1 MTKRTFYTGFALIA
15 GILLMLNLIGQSWGF
30 RIDLTDDGQYTLS
43 RATTDVLQEL
53 QEPVTV
59 KGYFSANLPPD
70 IARTRTEFQDLLA
83 EYNTGADGNLVYEFI
98 NPNADEAAEM
108 EAMQQGISPVTINVR
123 ERDQMTQQRAFLGA
137 TVQLGEQT
145 EVIPFLQPG
154 AAMEYAL
161 TTAVKKL
168 AVADKPAIAFLQGHG
183 EPALAALQQ
192 ANEALS
198 VLYQIDPVTLT
209 DTTGLSDA
217 YPTLAII
224 APTDSF
230 PSAHL
235 AHLDAFLARGGNL
248 LVALNR
254 VDGDLNTGAGRAVDT
269 GLETWLREK
278 GIDVEAR
285 FITDVSCASVGVQQ
299 RQGPFVFTNN
309 VSFPYLPIISTFAD
323 HPVVEGLEAVILQF
337 ASPVRFT
344 GDSTLTFTPLAFTS
358 SQSATAALPLYFD
371 IEKEWLPEDFP
382 QQNIP
387 VAGVLE
393 GPMGGTRPARLVVIG
408 DGDFAVN
415 GTGQTARAQEPDNI
429 SLLVNGID
437 WLSDDTGLIQ
447 LRTKGV
453 TARPIIQVADGTK
466 TLLKYGNFTLPILL
480 VMGYG
485 LFRARRRKHQRI
497 RRTTGQD
504 A

>member
-1 MTKRTFYTGFALIA
+1 MKRQTFYTGFALIA
-15 GILLMLNLIGQSWGF
+15 GILLMLNLIGREWGF
-30 RIDLTDDGQYTLS
+30 RFDLTDDDQYTLS
-43 RATTDVLQEL
+43 QATSDVLTGL

-70 IARTRTEFQDLLA
+70 IARTRTEFQDMLA
-83 EYNTGADGNLVYEFI
+83 EYNSTSDGNLVFEFI
-98 NPNADEAAEM
+98 NPNADETSEM
-108 EAMQQGISPVTINVR
+108 EAMQQGISPVMINVR

-137 TVQLGEQT
+137 TVQLGEET
-145 EVIPFLQPG
+145 ETIPFLQPG

-183 EPALAALQQ
+183 EPPLAALQQ
-192 ANEALS
+192 ASEALS
-198 VLYQIDPVTLT
+198 VLYQINPVTLT
-209 DTTGLSDA
+209 ESTGIPEQ
-217 YPTLAII
+217 YRTLAIV
-224 APTDSF
+224 APTDSLP
-230 PSAHL
+230 PSHL

-248 LVALNR
+248 FVALNR
-254 VDGDLNTGAGRAVDT
+254 VDGDLNTGTGRAVNT
-269 GLETWLREK
+269 GLETWLRDK
-278 GIDVEAR
+278 GLEVEDR

-309 VSFPYLPIISTFAD
+309 VSFPYLPILSTFAD
-323 HPVVEGLEAVILQF
+323 HPVVDGLEAVVMQF

-344 GDSTLTFTPLAFTS
+344 GDSTLTYTPLAFTS
-358 SQSATAALPLYFD
+358 NQSGSAALPLFFD

-382 QQNIP
+382 EQNLP
-387 VAGVLE
+387 VAGIIE
-393 GPMGGTRPARLVVIG
+393 GPIGGTLPARLVVVG

-415 GTGQTARAQEPDNI
+415 GTGQTARAQEQDNI

-453 TARPIIQVADGTK
+453 TARPIIQLEDGTK
-466 TLLKYGNFTLPILL
+466 TLLKYGNFLLPILL
-480 VMGYG
+480 VIGYG
-485 LFRARRRKHQRI
+485 LFRARLRKHQREL
-497 RRTTGQD
+497 RKS
-504 A
+504 